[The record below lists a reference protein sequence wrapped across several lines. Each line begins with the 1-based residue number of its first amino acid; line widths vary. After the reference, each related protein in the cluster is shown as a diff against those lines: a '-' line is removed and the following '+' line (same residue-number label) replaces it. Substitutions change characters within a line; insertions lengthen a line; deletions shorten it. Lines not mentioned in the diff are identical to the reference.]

1 MSNPSSPIDLG
12 SLFQS
17 VIGTLNQNKESLNQA
32 DTNNHDHGDNMVNV
46 FQLITNAMKEK
57 QGEDPAG
64 QLAHAAEVLRQ
75 QKSGSAQLY
84 AKGLSQASQQFA
96 GKQINSDNV
105 MTLIPT
111 ILGVGEAP
119 VRVRQSAGLMVSPFD
134 GSYVASKS
142 VTFKW
147 RASPGA
153 TKYWLTVRRT
163 KDNSG
168 RISICLD
175 INRRVID
182 ESDRITI
189 GADNVLSGVLSVT
202 KLGFMNDGTQY
213 KWNIAVGDN
222 EDAEPAD
229 YWIFNNGAPPP
240 RQEPQQQQAQQQPE
254 SGVGDIIGS
263 LIRQAQHKPPQQ
275 QPGAGVGDIIGSL
288 IRQAQQKPQQQP
300 QPGEGVS
307 DIIGSLI
314 RQTQQK
320 PQQKSKSNIKVN
332 QEEIVSAL
340 VSNSPMGD
348 SYRSQSGSLVA
359 NALIKAAQSMLNK
372 K

>member
-12 SLFQS
+12 KLFQS
-17 VIGTLNQNKESLNQA
+17 VIGTLDKNKESLNKA
-32 DTNNHDHGDNMVNV
+32 DTNNHDHGDNMVNT
-46 FQLITNAMKEK
+46 FELITNAMKEK
-57 QGEDPAG
+57 QGADPAG
-64 QLAHAAEVLRQ
+64 QLAYAAEVLRQ

-84 AKGLSQASQQFA
+84 AKGLSQASQQFT

-111 ILGVGEAP
+111 LLGVGEAP
-119 VRVRQSAGLMVSPFD
+119 VRQSANLMVSPFD
-134 GSYVASKS
+134 GHYVAGKS
-142 VTFKW
+142 ITFRWK
-147 RASPGA
+147 ASPGA

-189 GADNVLSGVLSVT
+189 GANNILSVT

-229 YWIFNNGAPPP
+229 YWIFTNGVPPP
-240 RQEPQQQQAQQQPE
+240 LQELQQQQVQQQQDA
-254 SGVGDIIGS
+254 GIGDIIGS
-263 LIRQAQHKPPQQ
+263 LIRKTQGKPQQQ

-288 IRQAQQKPQQQP
+288 IRQAQQKPQQQ
-300 QPGEGVS
+300 QQQGEGVS
-307 DIIGSLI
+307 DIIGSLL
-314 RQTQQK
+314 RKAQQK
-320 PQQKSKSNIKVN
+320 PQQSKSNVVVN
-332 QEEIVSAL
+332 HEEIVNAL

-359 NALIKAAQSMLNK
+359 NALIKAVQSMVNK
-372 K
+372 R